1 MDLTSV
7 ITNLPTITKDL
18 TVFVPIIQLQG
29 PMWLAVKQADVA
41 LTNAVQLWLVSNP

>member
-7 ITNLPTITKDL
+7 VSNLPTVTKDL
-18 TVFVPIIQLQG
+18 IVYVPLIQLQG
-29 PMWLAVKQADVA
+29 PMWLAVKQVDVS